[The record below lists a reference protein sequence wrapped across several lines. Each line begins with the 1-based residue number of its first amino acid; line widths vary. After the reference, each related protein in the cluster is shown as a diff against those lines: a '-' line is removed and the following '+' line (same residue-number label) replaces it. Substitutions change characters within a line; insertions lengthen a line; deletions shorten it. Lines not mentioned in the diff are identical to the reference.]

1 MVADSR
7 DVRGLYLRRRVIPR
21 SKRERSDGKSYETLT
36 WSFELG
42 AFVFCFIGRLG
53 RWTEKSK
60 VQSSKIT
67 AHFGI
72 GNLKFR
78 GGTMSNV
85 PEDLHY
91 SKDHEWV
98 RVEGDVAVVGITDY
112 AQNSLGDVVY
122 VELPKAGE
130 EFAANE
136 SFGSVESVKAVSE
149 VFSPVSGKVAEVND
163 ALNDEPEKV
172 NADPYGDGW
181 MIKVRMSS
189 PGEVDSLLTAAEYED
204 FTKAETE

>member
-1 MVADSR
+1 MA
-7 DVRGLYLRRRVIPR
+7 
-21 SKRERSDGKSYETLT
+21 
-36 WSFELG
+36 
-42 AFVFCFIGRLG
+42 
-53 RWTEKSK
+53 
-60 VQSSKIT
+60 
-67 AHFGI
+67 
-72 GNLKFR
+72 
-78 GGTMSNV
+78 NV

-98 RVEGDVAVVGITDY
+98 RVDGSNAIIGITDY

-130 EFAANE
+130 NFSANE

-149 VFSPVSGKVAEVND
+149 MFMPVSGSVLEANE
-163 ALNDEPEKV
+163 ALSDEPEKV
-172 NADPYGDGW
+172 NADPYGEGW
-181 MIKVRMSS
+181 MIGVRMSS

>member
-1 MVADSR
+1 MAN
-7 DVRGLYLRRRVIPR
+7 I
-21 SKRERSDGKSYETLT
+21 
-36 WSFELG
+36 
-42 AFVFCFIGRLG
+42 
-53 RWTEKSK
+53 
-60 VQSSKIT
+60 
-67 AHFGI
+67 
-72 GNLKFR
+72 
-78 GGTMSNV
+78 

-130 EFAANE
+130 QFAANE

-149 VFSPVSGKVAEVND
+149 VFSPVTGEVAGANES
-163 ALNDEPEKV
+163 LNDEPEKV
-172 NADPYGDGW
+172 NQDPYGEGW
-181 MIKVRMSS
+181 MIRMKMSN

-204 FTKAETE
+204 FTKGDTE